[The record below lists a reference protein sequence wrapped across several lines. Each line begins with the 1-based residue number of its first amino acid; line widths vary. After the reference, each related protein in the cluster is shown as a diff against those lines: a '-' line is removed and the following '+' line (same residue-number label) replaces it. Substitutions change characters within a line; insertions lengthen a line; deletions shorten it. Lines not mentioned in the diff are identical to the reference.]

1 MKTRY
6 KDIFG
11 HYLLNVHVSRLARWD
26 TYFFKVT
33 WLFSASCDSVFF
45 VFWLADWLA
54 DYSAFFAIFLKN
66 LINVD

>member
-33 WLFSASCDSVFF
+33 WLKSRDSVFF
-45 VFWLADWLA
+45 VYRLA
-54 DYSAFFAIFLKN
+54 DYSAFLAIFLKN
-66 LINVD
+66 LINEN